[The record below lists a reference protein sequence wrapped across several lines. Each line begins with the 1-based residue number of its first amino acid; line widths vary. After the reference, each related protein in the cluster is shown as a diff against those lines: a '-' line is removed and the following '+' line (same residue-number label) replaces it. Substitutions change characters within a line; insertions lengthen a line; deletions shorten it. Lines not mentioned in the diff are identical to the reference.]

1 MAAFSSS
8 RSWALV
14 MPTLEPALAG
24 LTKMGQPSF
33 AMTPSQT
40 PSGSDSISQRVAESH
55 LVWGMP
61 EASNMALATA
71 LSMQTALARTPQPT

>member
-1 MAAFSSS
+1 MASFSSA

-33 AMTPSQT
+33 AMAPSQT
-40 PSGSDSISQRVAESH
+40 PSRSDSISQRLAASH
-55 LVWGMP
+55 RVWGMP
-61 EASNMALATA
+61 AASNRALATA